1 MGDDPCLQT
10 NVLIDGSMIRT
21 DVWVVKGETDRMEE
35 DEVRERGHKDVRE
48 DCSRWLMVRE
58 DDLVSS

>member
-1 MGDDPCLQT
+1 
-10 NVLIDGSMIRT
+10 MIRT